1 MPSATGRSLA
11 RMSRLPIT
19 SRHSNTAAKG
29 GRFAMNWAKGLSWWS
44 ALRARGAEQSVA
56 EHDHGDMGTAFGL
69 DASLGPID
77 ESPAMASGALPA
89 PSPLPWEHRLTR
101 RSSL

>member
-1 MPSATGRSLA
+1 
-11 RMSRLPIT
+11 
-19 SRHSNTAAKG
+19 
-29 GRFAMNWAKGLSWWS
+29 MNWAKGFSWWS
-44 ALRARGAEQSVA
+44 ALCARRAEQSVA

-77 ESPAMASGALPA
+77 ESPPMARDAFPA